1 MIEQKEVI
9 SCDIGTHVVIKTN
22 GDIYPCT
29 ILSQQDER
37 FKLGN
42 LNTNVDTEIIN
53 DLRYK
58 TRCQKDCAFKSL
70 CDGGCRYE
78 RIINFP
84 NDWKCEVCSHSCD
97 IYESLYNAANEFL
110 ESLDEDENSTLMKI
124 LNSYNIFK
132 VSYDNGMEINRNER
146 ML

>member
-9 SCDIGTHVVIKTN
+9 SCDIGTHVVIKPN

-42 LNTNVDTEIIN
+42 LNEKIDTEIITT
-53 DLRYK
+53 LRYEAK
-58 TRCQKDCAFKSL
+58 CQKECAFKSL

-97 IYESLYNAANEFL
+97 IYGALYNATKEFL
-110 ESLDEDENSTLMKI
+110 DFLDDNEREILLKI
-124 LNSYNIFK
+124 INSYNLFK
-132 VSYDNGMEINRNER
+132 VSYDNGLSINRNER